1 MISVIDYKCGNLG
14 SLSQALIRLGAPH
27 GVVSSAE
34 QFTDVTAIIL
44 PGVGHFGHAVSN
56 LDALN
61 LREPILDAVQRGI
74 PLLGICL
81 GMQLLFDT
89 SAEADDTL
97 SGLGIIPGKVES
109 LRDLG
114 VTGRVP
120 HIGWNT
126 LRAHTSNSRLLAGI
140 GPTHDVYFVHSFAAV
155 PTDISHLT
163 ATTEHCNVNLT
174 AAVESDNI
182 YGTQFHPEKSSSIG
196 QAILKNFVSL
206 AC

>member
-1 MISVIDYKCGNLG
+1 MNAVVDYKCGNLA
-14 SLSQALIRLGAPH
+14 SLSQALIRLNAPYR
-27 GVVSSAE
+27 VISSSE

-44 PGVGHFGHAVSN
+44 PGVGHFGHAVRN
-56 LDALN
+56 LDALK
-61 LREPILDAVQRGI
+61 LREPILDAVQQGI

-89 SAEADDTL
+89 STEADDSL
-97 SGLGIIPGKVES
+97 AGLGIIPGKVES

-126 LRAHTSNSRLLAGI
+126 LRTHTSNSRLFAGI
-140 GPTHDVYFVHSFAAV
+140 SPTPDVYFVHSFAAV

-163 ATTEHCNVNLT
+163 ATTEHCDVTLT
-174 AAVESDNI
+174 SAISPTKSMSNPLIFPSLLIELTMISPAPAV
-182 YGTQFHPEKSSSIG
+182 T
-196 QAILKNFVSL
+196 
-206 AC
+206 C